1 MAIFGRFQVYYGKIK
16 NEVENV
22 KEEFGY
28 TNLSKAFAHWYLI
41 NCVKISEE
49 EIGEII
55 IDGNGDN
62 GIDAITV
69 ADDVMTLYQFKFPD
83 KEKNIE
89 KAIDEKTVLKMFNG
103 YNKLISQ
110 KKPRV
115 ANDIFLKYREIV
127 KEKSI
132 FDYKFEFVVFNNT
145 FSQPA
150 EDALE
155 SQKEEIKE
163 KTGNIIKCNVINHK
177 NICDIYD
184 RMQKKSRID
193 VTMTYKKLDP
203 SYNFGE
209 DVKSFVGFLS
219 AKDLIESCKEQMDVI
234 FDENIRLYEGD
245 NEVNS
250 GIYNTAIGEE
260 SSKFFFYHNGIVFI
274 CDSCK
279 NSTGNQNLVLEGAS
293 VVNGCQ
299 TINSLKKA
307 YNEGKLKEDVYLQ
320 FRVIETTDFDLRSKI
335 TEFLNSQTQIKDSYF
350 LANNPFIRALQI
362 ELEEKGYF
370 LERLIN
376 EYDYKRTL
384 NKVKEYEKK
393 KILKLEKVVQI
404 YAAFYHNEYAAR
416 AKRGKGELFDK
427 NIVEILVS
435 GINAEKVIHSY
446 EWYEKISRVLTVYR
460 KCRRTSSIKMD
471 FFEYIDCDIE
481 EENYYEEMDKYAFLN
496 TADLLLLNTI
506 SNLEKNCLYDNE
518 EEYVIEAIS
527 VARNAVLA
535 SGMVPA
541 QATKNNAVYNTIQ
554 TEIEIHK

>member
-1 MAIFGRFQVYYGKIK
+1 MAVFGRFQVYYGKIRS
-16 NEVENV
+16 ELEIIR
-22 KEEFGY
+22 EDYGY
-28 TNLSKAFAHWYLI
+28 TNLSKAFAHWYLV
-41 NCVKISEE
+41 NYVKVSEQE
-49 EIGEII
+49 LGEII
-55 IDGNGDN
+55 IDGSGDN

-69 ADDVMTLYQFKFPD
+69 NGEVMTLYQFKFPD
-83 KEKNIE
+83 REKNIE

-103 YNKLISQ
+103 YNKLIAQ

-115 ANDIFLKYREIV
+115 ANDIFLKYRDIV

-132 FDYKFEFVVFNNT
+132 FDYKLEFVVFNNS

-155 SQKEEIKE
+155 SQIEEIKD
-163 KTGNIIKCNVINHK
+163 KTGNLINYKVVQHK

-193 VTMTYKKLDP
+193 IAMTYRKLDP
-203 SYNFGE
+203 SYNLGE

-245 NEVNS
+245 NDVNT
-250 GIYNTAIGEE
+250 GIYNTAIGDE

-279 NSTGNQNLVLEGAS
+279 NSTGNQKLMLDGAS

-307 YNEGKLKEDVYLQ
+307 YDEGKIKEDVYLQ
-320 FRVIETTDFDLRSKI
+320 FRVIETTDFDLRAKI

-350 LANNPFIRALQI
+350 LANNPFVRALQI

-376 EYDYKRTL
+376 EYEYKRSL

-427 NIVEILVS
+427 ATVEVLVS
-435 GINAEKVIHSY
+435 GIDAEKVIHSC
-446 EWYEKISRVLTVYR
+446 EWYEKICAALTVYR
-460 KCRRTSSIKMD
+460 KCRRSSSIRMD

-481 EENYYEEMDKYAFLN
+481 EDNYYEEMDKYAFLN
-496 TADLLLLNTI
+496 TGDLLLLNTI
-506 SNLEKNCLYDNE
+506 SNLEKKCLYDRD
-518 EEYVIEAIS
+518 EEYVIEGIN
-527 VARNAVLA
+527 VAKNAVLN
-535 SGMVPA
+535 SGLLPS
-541 QATKNNAVYNTIQ
+541 QATKNNTVFTTIQ
-554 TEIEIHK
+554 SEINEY

>member
-1 MAIFGRFQVYYGKIK
+1 MAVFGRFQVYYGKIK
-16 NEVENV
+16 SELEIIR
-22 KEEFGY
+22 EDYEY
-28 TNLSKAFAHWYLI
+28 TNLSKVFAHWYLV
-41 NCVKISEE
+41 NHVKVSEQ

-69 ADDVMTLYQFKFPD
+69 NGDVMTLYQFKFPD
-83 KEKNIE
+83 REKNIE

-103 YNKLISQ
+103 YNKLIAR
-110 KKPRV
+110 KNPKV
-115 ANDIFLKYREIV
+115 GNDIFLKYRDIV

-132 FDYKFEFVVFNNT
+132 FDYKLEFVVFNNS

-150 EDALE
+150 QDALE
-155 SQKEEIKE
+155 SQIEEIKD
-163 KTGNIIKCNVINHK
+163 KTGNLINYKVVQHK

-193 VTMTYKKLDP
+193 IAMTYRKLDP
-203 SYNFGE
+203 SYNLGE

-219 AKDLIESCKEQMDVI
+219 AKELIESCKEQMDVI

-245 NEVNS
+245 NDVNT
-250 GIYNTAIGEE
+250 GIYNTAIGDE

-279 NSTGNQNLVLEGAS
+279 NSTGNQNLILEGAS

-307 YNEGKLKEDVYLQ
+307 YDEEKIKDDVYLQ
-320 FRVIETTDFDLRSKI
+320 FRVIETTDFDLRAKI
-335 TEFLNSQTQIKDSYF
+335 TEFLNSQTQIRDSYF
-350 LANNPFIRALQI
+350 LANNTFVRALQI

-376 EYDYKRTL
+376 EYEYKRAL

-393 KILKLEKVVQI
+393 KILKLEKIVQI

-427 NIVEILVS
+427 TTVEVLVS
-435 GINAEKVIHSY
+435 GIDAEKVIHSY
-446 EWYEKISRVLTVYR
+446 EWYEKICRVLTIYR
-460 KCRRTSSIKMD
+460 KCRRSSSVRMD
-471 FFEYIDCDIE
+471 FFEYLDFDVE
-481 EENYYEEMDKYAFLN
+481 EDSYYKEMDKYAFLN
-496 TADLLLLNTI
+496 TGDLLLLNTI
-506 SNLEKNCLYDNE
+506 SNLEKRCVYDSK
-518 EEYVIEAIS
+518 EEYVIEAIKI
-527 VARNAVLA
+527 AKNAVLN
-535 SGMVPA
+535 SGLLPS
-541 QATKNNAVYNTIQ
+541 QATKNNTIFTTIQ
-554 TEIEIHK
+554 SEINTY

>member
-28 TNLSKAFAHWYLI
+28 TNLSKAFAHWYLV
-41 NCVKISEE
+41 NCVKILEE

-110 KKPRV
+110 NKPRV

-219 AKDLIESCKEQMDVI
+219 AKDLIESCKEQMDII

>member
-1 MAIFGRFQVYYGKIK
+1 MAVFGRFQVYYGKIK
-16 NEVENV
+16 SELEIIR
-22 KEEFGY
+22 EDYEY
-28 TNLSKAFAHWYLI
+28 TNLSKAFAHWYLV
-41 NCVKISEE
+41 NHVKVSEQ

-69 ADDVMTLYQFKFPD
+69 NGDVMTLYQFKFPD
-83 KEKNIE
+83 REKNIE

-103 YNKLISQ
+103 YNKLIAR
-110 KKPRV
+110 KNPKV
-115 ANDIFLKYREIV
+115 GNDIFLKYRDIV

-132 FDYKFEFVVFNNT
+132 FDYKLEFVVFNNS

-150 EDALE
+150 QDALE
-155 SQKEEIKE
+155 SQIEEIKD
-163 KTGNIIKCNVINHK
+163 KTGNLINYKVVQHK

-193 VTMTYKKLDP
+193 IAMTYRKLDP
-203 SYNFGE
+203 SYNLGE

-219 AKDLIESCKEQMDVI
+219 AKELIESCKEQMDVI

-245 NEVNS
+245 NDVNT
-250 GIYNTAIGEE
+250 GIYNTAIGDE

-279 NSTGNQNLVLEGAS
+279 NSTGNQNLILEGAS

-307 YNEGKLKEDVYLQ
+307 YDEEKIKDDVYLQ
-320 FRVIETTDFDLRSKI
+320 FRVIETTDFDLRAKI
-335 TEFLNSQTQIKDSYF
+335 TEFLNSQTQIRDSYF
-350 LANNPFIRALQI
+350 LANNTFVSALQI

-376 EYDYKRTL
+376 EYEYKRAL

-393 KILKLEKVVQI
+393 KILKLEKIVQI

-427 NIVEILVS
+427 TTVEVLVS
-435 GINAEKVIHSY
+435 GIDAEKVIHSY
-446 EWYEKISRVLTVYR
+446 EWYEKICRVLTIYR
-460 KCRRTSSIKMD
+460 KCRRSSSVRMD
-471 FFEYIDCDIE
+471 FFEYLDFDVE
-481 EENYYEEMDKYAFLN
+481 EDSYYKEMDKYAFLN
-496 TADLLLLNTI
+496 TGDLLLLNTI
-506 SNLEKNCLYDNE
+506 SNLEKRCVYDSK
-518 EEYVIEAIS
+518 EEYVIEAIKI
-527 VARNAVLA
+527 AKNAVLN
-535 SGMVPA
+535 SGLLPS
-541 QATKNNAVYNTIQ
+541 QATKNNTIFTTIQ
-554 TEIEIHK
+554 SEINTY

>member
-1 MAIFGRFQVYYGKIK
+1 MAVFGRFQVYYGKIK
-16 NEVENV
+16 SELEIIR
-22 KEEFGY
+22 EDYGY
-28 TNLSKAFAHWYLI
+28 TNLSKAFAHWYLV
-41 NCVKISEE
+41 NYVKVSEQE
-49 EIGEII
+49 LGEII

-69 ADDVMTLYQFKFPD
+69 NEEVMTLYQFKFPD
-83 KEKNIE
+83 REKNIE

-103 YNKLISQ
+103 YNKLIAQ

-115 ANDIFLKYREIV
+115 ANDIFLKYRELV

-132 FDYKFEFVVFNNT
+132 FDYKLEFVVFNNS

-150 EDALE
+150 KDALE
-155 SQKEEIKE
+155 SQIEEIKD
-163 KTGNIIKCNVINHK
+163 KTGNLIKYKVVRHN

-193 VTMTYKKLDP
+193 IAMTYRKLDP
-203 SYNFGE
+203 SYNLGE

-245 NEVNS
+245 NEVNT
-250 GIYNTAIGEE
+250 GIYNTAIGDE

-279 NSTGNQNLVLEGAS
+279 NSTGNQNLILEGAS

-307 YNEGKLKEDVYLQ
+307 YDEEKIKEDVYLQ
-320 FRVIETTDFDLRSKI
+320 FRVIETTDFDLRAKI

-376 EYDYKRTL
+376 EYEYKLSL

-427 NIVEILVS
+427 STVEVLVS
-435 GINAEKVIHSY
+435 GIDAETVIHSY
-446 EWYEKISRVLTVYR
+446 EWYEKICGVLTVYR
-460 KCRRTSSIKMD
+460 KCRRSSSIRMD
-471 FFEYIDCDIE
+471 FFEYIDCDVE

-496 TADLLLLNTI
+496 TGDLLLLNTI
-506 SNLEKNCLYDNE
+506 SNLEKKCVYDID
-518 EEYVIEAIS
+518 EEYVIEAIN
-527 VARNAVLA
+527 VAKNAVLN
-535 SGMVPA
+535 SGMLPS
-541 QATKNNAVYNTIQ
+541 QATKNNTVFTAIQ
-554 TEIEIHK
+554 SEIETY

>member
-1 MAIFGRFQVYYGKIK
+1 MAVFGRFQVYYGKIK
-16 NEVENV
+16 SELEIIR
-22 KEEFGY
+22 EDYGY
-28 TNLSKAFAHWYLI
+28 TNLSKAFAHWYLV
-41 NCVKISEE
+41 NYVKVSEQE
-49 EIGEII
+49 LGEII

-69 ADDVMTLYQFKFPD
+69 NGEVMTLYQFKFPD
-83 KEKNIE
+83 REKNIE

-103 YNKLISQ
+103 YNKLIAK

-115 ANDIFLKYREIV
+115 ANDIFLKYREMV

-132 FDYKFEFVVFNNT
+132 FDYKLEFVVFNNS
-145 FSQPA
+145 FSKPA
-150 EDALE
+150 EDVLE
-155 SQKEEIKE
+155 SQIEEIKD
-163 KTGNIIKCNVINHK
+163 KTGNLINYKVVQHK

-193 VTMTYKKLDP
+193 IAMTYRKLDP
-203 SYNFGE
+203 SYNLGE

-245 NEVNS
+245 NDVNT
-250 GIYNTAIGEE
+250 GIYNTAIGDE

-279 NSTGNQNLVLEGAS
+279 NSTGNQNLILEGAS

-307 YNEGKLKEDVYLQ
+307 YDEGKIKEDVYLQ
-320 FRVIETTDFDLRSKI
+320 FRVIETTDFDLRAKI

-350 LANNPFIRALQI
+350 LANNPFVRALQI

-376 EYDYKRTL
+376 EYEYKRSL

-404 YAAFYHNEYAAR
+404 CC
-416 AKRGKGELFDK
+416 
-427 NIVEILVS
+427 
-435 GINAEKVIHSY
+435 
-446 EWYEKISRVLTVYR
+446 VL
-460 KCRRTSSIKMD
+460 S
-471 FFEYIDCDIE
+471 
-481 EENYYEEMDKYAFLN
+481 
-496 TADLLLLNTI
+496 
-506 SNLEKNCLYDNE
+506 
-518 EEYVIEAIS
+518 
-527 VARNAVLA
+527 
-535 SGMVPA
+535 
-541 QATKNNAVYNTIQ
+541 
-554 TEIEIHK
+554 

>member
-1 MAIFGRFQVYYGKIK
+1 MAVFGRFQVYYGKIK
-16 NEVENV
+16 SELEIIR
-22 KEEFGY
+22 EDYEY
-28 TNLSKAFAHWYLI
+28 TNLSKAFAHWYLV
-41 NCVKISEE
+41 NYVKVSEQ

-69 ADDVMTLYQFKFPD
+69 NGDVMTLYQFKFPD
-83 KEKNIE
+83 REKNIE

-103 YNKLISQ
+103 YNKLIAR
-110 KKPRV
+110 KNPKV
-115 ANDIFLKYREIV
+115 GNDIFLKYRDIV

-132 FDYKFEFVVFNNT
+132 FDYKLEFVVFNNS

-150 EDALE
+150 QDALE
-155 SQKEEIKE
+155 SQIEEIKD
-163 KTGNIIKCNVINHK
+163 KTGNLINYKVVQHK

-193 VTMTYKKLDP
+193 IAMTYRKLDP
-203 SYNFGE
+203 SYNLGE

-219 AKDLIESCKEQMDVI
+219 AKELIESCKEQMDVI

-245 NEVNS
+245 NDVNT
-250 GIYNTAIGEE
+250 GIYNTAIGDE

-279 NSTGNQNLVLEGAS
+279 NSTGNQNLILEGAS

-307 YNEGKLKEDVYLQ
+307 YDEEKIKDDVYLQ
-320 FRVIETTDFDLRSKI
+320 FRVIETTDFDLRAKI
-335 TEFLNSQTQIKDSYF
+335 TEFLNSQTQIRDSYF
-350 LANNPFIRALQI
+350 LANNTFVRALQI

-376 EYDYKRTL
+376 EYEYKRAL

-393 KILKLEKVVQI
+393 KILKLEKIVQI

-427 NIVEILVS
+427 TTVEVLVS
-435 GINAEKVIHSY
+435 GIDAEKVIHSY
-446 EWYEKISRVLTVYR
+446 EWYEKICRVLTIYR
-460 KCRRTSSIKMD
+460 KCRRSSSVRMD
-471 FFEYIDCDIE
+471 FFEYLDFDVE
-481 EENYYEEMDKYAFLN
+481 EDSYYKEMDKYAFLN
-496 TADLLLLNTI
+496 TGDLLLLNTI
-506 SNLEKNCLYDNE
+506 SNLEKRCVYDSK
-518 EEYVIEAIS
+518 EEYVIEAIKI
-527 VARNAVLA
+527 AKNAVLN
-535 SGMVPA
+535 SGLLPS
-541 QATKNNAVYNTIQ
+541 QATKNNTIFTTIQ
-554 TEIEIHK
+554 SEINTY